1 MTGFGAAS
9 SERDGLS
16 VRVEVRSVNHRHLQ
30 SKLRLP
36 QEFQYLEPEVEAIL
50 RKRVSRGSV
59 SLTATIVRLET
70 AATVS
75 FDIDVAR
82 SYHKKLAKLARELG
96 VEAGLELESLVALPG
111 VLVTRAQSDP
121 DEREAKT
128 ILKAVGEAVAQLVT
142 MREAEGG
149 SLARDLEKNATAVE
163 RTVGRI
169 EKRMP
174 RVVKDHYAALKRRVA
189 ELIGDARPGPDPDL
203 ARELALLADR
213 LDVSEEVARLKS
225 HLEQLSTFL
234 AKGGTV
240 GRQLDFLAQEFFREA
255 NTIGS
260 KCNDAQ
266 VAHLVVQLKT
276 SIERLREQ
284 VQNVE

>member
-36 QEFQYLEPEVEAIL
+36 PEYQYLESEVEAIL

-59 SLTATIVRLET
+59 ALTATIVRLET
-70 AATVS
+70 ASTVS
-75 FDIDVAR
+75 FDVDVAR

-128 ILKAVGEAVAQLVT
+128 ILKAVGDAVAQLVS

-149 SLARDLEKNATAVE
+149 SLARDLEKNAAAVE

-174 RVVKDHYAALKRRVA
+174 RVVKDHHAALKRRVA

-213 LDVSEEVARLKS
+213 LDVSEEISRLKS
-225 HLEQLSTFL
+225 HLEQLATLL

-266 VAHLVVQLKT
+266 VAHAVVQLKT